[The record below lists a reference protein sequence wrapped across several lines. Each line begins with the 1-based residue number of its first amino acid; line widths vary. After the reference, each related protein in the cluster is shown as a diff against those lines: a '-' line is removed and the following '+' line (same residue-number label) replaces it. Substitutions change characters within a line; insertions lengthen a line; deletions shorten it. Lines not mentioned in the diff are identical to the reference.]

1 MKSNIEGSIPLDR
14 RCTMMKYDET
24 GIWFIDKADGVLS
37 HPNKE
42 SKKGKTARTIL
53 NAEYFFDEE
62 CYRWEN
68 SLGELQNIYLT
79 HRLDSPTSG
88 IMVTCDNYQVSVHLK
103 KLFKERLVK
112 KTYYA
117 LVRPRGRIK
126 DGIWK
131 DNLKES
137 RENGRIRVSRGNGPE
152 AVTRVFTER
161 KSSGK
166 YGLAMLRMEPLTGR
180 THQLRVQCA
189 LRGIPIIGDKSYGDF
204 SYNRKLSRASKTD
217 RLCLHAAEIEFELKT
232 NNSNKQISSDSPLPR
247 AMGKLM
253 M

>member
-1 MKSNIEGSIPLDR
+1 MDSAIPLDR
-14 RCTMMKYDET
+14 RCTILKYDEA
-24 GIWFIDKADGVLS
+24 GIWFIDKAVGVLS

-42 SKKGKTARTIL
+42 SKSSNAARTIL
-53 NAEYFFDEE
+53 NAEYLFDEE
-62 CYRWEN
+62 CYRWKN
-68 SLGELQNIYLT
+68 SFGELQNIYLT

-88 IMVTCDNYQVSVHLK
+88 IMVACEDYQVSVQLK

-117 LVRPRGRIK
+117 LVRPKGRIK

-131 DNLKES
+131 DSLKES
-137 RENGRIRVSRGNGPE
+137 RESGKIRVSRGHGPE

-161 KSSGK
+161 KASGK

-232 NNSNKQISSDSPLPR
+232 ENCKKHIYSDSPLPR

-253 M
+253 V

>member
-1 MKSNIEGSIPLDR
+1 MNNNMEGTIPLDR
-14 RCTMMKYDET
+14 RCTILKYEEA
-24 GIWFIDKADGVLS
+24 GIWFIDKAVGVLS

-68 SLGELQNIYLT
+68 SSGELQNIYLT

-88 IMVTCDNYQVSVHLK
+88 IMVACEDYQVSVHLK

-117 LVRPRGRIK
+117 LVRPKGRIK

-137 RENGRIRVSRGNGPE
+137 RESGKIRVSRGNGPE

-161 KSSGK
+161 KAFGK

-204 SYNRKLSRASKTD
+204 SFNRKLSRASKTD

-232 NNSNKQISSDSPLPR
+232 EKINKQFFSDSPLPR

-253 M
+253 V